1 MEGGLSTI
9 YLRYFDPEAR
19 VVPLFGPQS
28 EASYHLD
35 AGAFVAKGRFEAVHY
50 EVRLELS
57 SEALAWFWHVTLKN
71 VGEDDLSVDL
81 ILTQD
86 IALAP
91 YGAIRLNEYY
101 VSQYLDHTALE
112 HHQRGTVVATR
123 QNLAMGARNPWCL
136 IGSLGRGVSYAT
148 DALQIVGV
156 GRPDGVAKGLLE
168 GLPGCRLQHEHAM
181 VSIQDTPISLKAGET
196 AHAGFFGWLEEH
208 HPEATS
214 PSDLMFVDR
223 ALGLLH
229 DRPLLALQEVEIG
242 SSPSRSLFVTA
253 PALSAASLEEAELD
267 RWFGVERR
275 EVEVDQ
281 GAILSFFYGHNRHVV
296 LQAKDEKVLRPH
308 GHIIRTGGLFTP
320 DEAVLTSTVWMDGV
334 FHSMVTQGH
343 VSINRFL

>member
-1 MEGGLSTI
+1 MNNTSHVPFHLTSPSGLEIKINGNGSISRFEYKDIVLNLFPGNQMEGGLSTI

-19 VVPLFGPQS
+19 AVPLFGPQS
-28 EASYHLD
+28 DASYHLD

-101 VSQYLDHTALE
+101 VSQYLDHTALD

-156 GRPDGVAKGLLE
+156 GRPKGVAKGLVE

-275 EVEVDQ
+275 E
-281 GAILSFFYGHNRHVV
+281 GIRP
-296 LQAKDEKVLRPH
+296 EKR
-308 GHIIRTGGLFTP
+308 
-320 DEAVLTSTVWMDGV
+320 
-334 FHSMVTQGH
+334 
-343 VSINRFL
+343 